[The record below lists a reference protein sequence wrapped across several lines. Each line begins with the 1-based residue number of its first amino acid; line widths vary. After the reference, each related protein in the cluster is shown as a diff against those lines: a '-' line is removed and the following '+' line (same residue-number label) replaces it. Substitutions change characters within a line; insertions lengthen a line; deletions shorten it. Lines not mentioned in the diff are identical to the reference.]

1 MKPPFYT
8 WFIASYLYGS
18 GHKEMIHKT
27 IVGSWKLELDLGVP
41 LGAGG
46 VLPVTLR
53 VQKQDRL
60 ATLNQV
66 FLQVSSVFGQQLT
79 LDSRV

>member
-8 WFIASYLYGS
+8 SFIASYLYGS
-18 GHKEMIHKT
+18 GHKEMIHET

-60 ATLNQV
+60 ATLYIIV
-66 FLQVSSVFGQQLT
+66 FFLQF
-79 LDSRV
+79 LDNS